1 MPKETA
7 GREQCKRTD
16 FELFDCKLK
25 CCKTCHFCPRAFAK
39 ERSKSRGN
47 RLSLCKAR
55 IKICEQCFLCH
66 SIVLCPTCNKCQ
78 KCCLKYACR
87 GQTSKLL
94 ENLAGS
100 GCQSQSNSDPKTGL
114 HPSLPD
120 PASSQQISHSSKL
133 LCQSSQEQLPVRGIT
148 SAYGQKRG
156 RGSAQ
161 SEFSRVFQPTVFGSQ
176 TQQPMEANTGPEQV
190 KPFSQSGEIQNGN
203 TGNHQNIPP
212 ARGVGHLR
220 GLQGCL
226 LPYSD
231 TEPVQEISQ
240 IPCPRSD
247 LPIQSVAFRTVHSTH
262 GIHYFSQGGETDGHA
277 QGYKDTPVPR

>member
-1 MPKETA
+1 MFNPVPKKTA
-7 GREQCKRTD
+7 GREQCERTD

-25 CCKTCHFCPRAFAK
+25 CCKTFHFCPRAFAK

-47 RLSLCKAR
+47 RLPLCKSR

-100 GCQSQSNSDPKTGL
+100 GCRSQSNSDLKTGL
-114 HPSLPD
+114 HPSFPD
-120 PASSQQISHSSKL
+120 PASSQQVSHSRKL

-148 SAYGQKRG
+148 SAYGQKRS
-156 RGSAQ
+156 RGSTQ
-161 SEFSRVFQPTVFGSQ
+161 SEFSRVFQPAVFGSQ
-176 TQQPMEANTGPEQV
+176 TQQQMEANTGPEQV
-190 KPFSQSGEIQNGN
+190 KPLSQSGEIQNGN

-212 ARGVGHLR
+212 ARGVGHLS

-226 LPYSD
+226 LPYSN
-231 TEPVQEISQ
+231 TGPVQEISQ
-240 IPCPRSD
+240 IPCPGSD
-247 LPIQSVAFRTVHSTH
+247 LPIQGIAFRTVHSTH
-262 GIHYFSQGGETDGHA
+262 GVHLS
-277 QGYKDTPVPR
+277 

>member
-148 SAYGQKRG
+148 SAYGQTR
-156 RGSAQ
+156 
-161 SEFSRVFQPTVFGSQ
+161 
-176 TQQPMEANTGPEQV
+176 
-190 KPFSQSGEIQNGN
+190 
-203 TGNHQNIPP
+203 
-212 ARGVGHLR
+212 
-220 GLQGCL
+220 
-226 LPYSD
+226 
-231 TEPVQEISQ
+231 
-240 IPCPRSD
+240 
-247 LPIQSVAFRTVHSTH
+247 
-262 GIHYFSQGGETDGHA
+262 
-277 QGYKDTPVPR
+277 